1 MQKNQELYDFL
12 LAHSPQLTEDWYN
25 SVEDND
31 PESMYVSSDTRIIN
45 ELKEQNQ
52 DYFLHFY
59 KIFIKD
65 ENYLYSD
72 FKRWSENI
80 AKDPKHLD
88 TPLHYVVREY
98 MKCQEIVLKYIKRF
112 ILLQE
117 DRVEMHQIFSW
128 YDITVKAFNLSIGVF
143 IEEYHKNT
151 STKLLVQKKVIN
163 ELSSPIIKLQ
173 NNTAL
178 LPLVGDI
185 DTARAKLI
193 LENTLSQCASQG
205 IAHLFIDLSGVAI
218 IDTMVADQIFNII
231 KALKLLGVT
240 STLSG
245 IRPEIA
251 QTAIQLGLSFEN
263 MIITSSLSQALHT
276 VK

>member
-12 LAHSPQLTEDWYN
+12 LAHSPKLTEDWYS
-25 SVEDND
+25 SVEDTD
-31 PESMYVSSDTRIIN
+31 PESMYTSSDTRIIN
-45 ELKEQNQ
+45 ELKGQNQ

-59 KIFIKD
+59 KIFIED

-117 DRVEMHQIFSW
+117 DRMEMHQIFSW

-143 IEEYHKNT
+143 IAEYHKNT
-151 STKLLVQKKVIN
+151 STKLLAQKKVIN

-263 MIITSSLSQALHT
+263 MSITSSLSEALHA